1 MSAGN
6 TRKVF
11 ALWFARRFALW
22 FALRFALRFAAHP
35 TPTRRLWLAGA
46 GFGGLA
52 FFDISNR
59 TGNSL

>member
-1 MSAGN
+1 ME
-6 TRKVF
+6 VF

-22 FALRFALRFAAHP
+22 FALRFAAHP
-35 TPTRRLWLAGA
+35 TPMRRSPLCHA

-52 FFDISNR
+52 FFDISIR

>member
-11 ALWFARRFALW
+11 ALWFAQRFALW
-22 FALRFALRFAAHP
+22 FALRFAAHP

-52 FFDISNR
+52 FSDISNR

>member
-1 MSAGN
+1 MSGGN
-6 TRKVF
+6 TWKVF

-22 FALRFALRFAAHP
+22 FALRFAAHP
-35 TPTRRLWLAGA
+35 TPTRRLWLADA

-52 FFDISNR
+52 FFDISIR

>member
-11 ALWFARRFALW
+11 ARRFARRFALW
-22 FALRFALRFAAHP
+22 FALRFAVHSTPMRRF
-35 TPTRRLWLAGA
+35 WLADA

-52 FFDISNR
+52 FFDISIR

>member
-22 FALRFALRFAAHP
+22 FALRFATHP
-35 TPTRRLWLAGA
+35 TPTRRSPLCHA
-46 GFGGLA
+46 GFDALA
-52 FFDISNR
+52 FFDISIR

>member
-6 TRKVF
+6 ARKVF

-22 FALRFALRFAAHP
+22 FALRFAAHS
-35 TPTRRLWLAGA
+35 TPTRRLWLADA

-52 FFDISNR
+52 FFDISIR